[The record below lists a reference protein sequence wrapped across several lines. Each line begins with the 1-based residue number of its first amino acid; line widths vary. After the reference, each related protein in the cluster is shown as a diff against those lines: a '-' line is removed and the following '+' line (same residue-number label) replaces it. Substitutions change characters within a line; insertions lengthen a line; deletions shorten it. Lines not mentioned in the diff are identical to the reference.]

1 MLDMY
6 LIYQLARRPLHA
18 MARRW
23 VCRGLFHATKGSYR
37 CPECSKS

>member
-6 LIYQLARRPLHA
+6 LLYQLARRPLHA

-23 VCRGLFHATKGSYR
+23 VCRGLAHVTRGDVR
-37 CPECSKS
+37 CPECRKD